1 MRRGFG
7 ISCYTGKLVLGSKY
21 QAAGSRQQNNIDPA
35 TCYLLPAT
43 FLRIFTYSFALTIS
57 LPPVHSISKKKLVYP
72 VSQNL
77 RKYLITYDR
86 ERKLPLRYDDLLH
99 FSEAAPLFDKQG
111 KDTLWR
117 VVLYDQHLR
126 PELNEGLTRI
136 YAQLKTDGDM
146 SVMEHLFVSRVDYCT
161 FGNTHPFRVQIQN
174 QLNDNY
180 DYFYVKRADASRI
193 YGLELE
199 HILSPSRINYLAAG
213 DTLIEEHIA
222 GIPGDVFLKEY
233 LHRPNTNQV
242 RIAKEFVKFNE
253 RCFIR
258 LLGDMRSYNYV
269 IDVTPDFEDEQY
281 RVRSIDFDQQSYE
294 GRKRMYLPQFFKD
307 NNQVVE
313 LVLKLLKPQTVQQYL
328 SEERTLLYHR
338 LKLARYRLKD
348 LIDNMRQEDL
358 STPEKI
364 AQLRQELAQHH
375 QSPEFLRCRNMG
387 DLVRLNLKTILTREP
402 RIVVNT
408 RRK

>member
-1 MRRGFG
+1 M
-7 ISCYTGKLVLGSKY
+7 
-21 QAAGSRQQNNIDPA
+21 
-35 TCYLLPAT
+35 
-43 FLRIFTYSFALTIS
+43 
-57 LPPVHSISKKKLVYP
+57 HSISKKKLVYP
-72 VSQNL
+72 VSRNL
-77 RKYLITYDR
+77 RRYLITYDR

-99 FSEAAPLFDKQG
+99 FSEATPYFDKQG

-117 VVLYDQHLR
+117 VVLYDQHLQQ
-126 PELNEGLTRI
+126 ELNEGLTMI
-136 YAQLKTDGDM
+136 YAQLKTDGDI

-161 FGNTHPFRVQIQN
+161 FGNTHPFRVQIKN

-199 HILSPSRINYLAAG
+199 HTLSPSRINYLVNG
-213 DTLIEEHIA
+213 ETLIEEHIA

-233 LHRPNTNQV
+233 LHRPNANQV

-258 LLGDMRSYNYV
+258 LLVDMRSYNYV

-294 GRKRMYLPQFFKD
+294 GRKVMYLPQFFKD
-307 NNQVVE
+307 NNKVVE
-313 LVLKLLKPQTVQQYL
+313 LVLNLLEPKTVQQYL

-348 LIDNMRQEDL
+348 LMDNMRQDDL

-364 AQLRQELAQHH
+364 AQLKQELAQHH
-375 QSPEFLRCRNMG
+375 QSDEFLRCKNMG
-387 DLVRLNLKTILTREP
+387 DLVRLNIKTILTREP
-402 RIVVNT
+402 RIQVNRKS
-408 RRK
+408 RRGKN